1 MPRDPVR
8 LRECETGFF
17 DELEGTHDD
26 DGIEAEV
33 PERESHSVASRQHD
47 IHAAFGEF
55 GACARPIRMDVDAK
69 QRLGV
74 TSQLRKE
81 YDAPISDIE
90 HPRDLAVRQR
100 IANPLETLP

>member
-33 PERESHSVASRQHD
+33 PERESHSVASRQHEFTP
-47 IHAAFGEF
+47 HSESSVRVRAPFGW
-55 GACARPIRMDVDAK
+55 
-69 QRLGV
+69 
-74 TSQLRKE
+74 TST
-81 YDAPISDIE
+81 PNS
-90 HPRDLAVRQR
+90 DLA
-100 IANPLETLP
+100 